1 MKSMN
6 NIKMIKNT
14 NAVINELMNKS
25 HYKPLKTLFFCKDFL
40 SSFPLAK
47 QKLIARIYVKNHI
60 LNIIALHS
68 AAYQEL
74 NHDDSKIYIKFLIKA
89 YGQKYPL
96 SGFSNIKEVKI
107 FSQKYTSA
115 MHKNTQNAKMLQEAY
130 LELSNGNFKNAF
142 KKTHLAQKFEELRQ
156 IIKKAEFCLKIL

>member
-1 MKSMN
+1 MGKRN
-6 NIKMIKNT
+6 NIKMTKNAS
-14 NAVINELMNKS
+14 AVINELMDKP

-47 QKLIARIYVKNHI
+47 QRLIAKIYVKNHI
-60 LNIIALHS
+60 LNIITLHP

-96 SGFSNIKEVKI
+96 SGFVDIKDIKI
-107 FSQKYTSA
+107 FSQKYTYA
-115 MHKNTQNAKMLQEAY
+115 ANKN
-130 LELSNGNFKNAF
+130 
-142 KKTHLAQKFEELRQ
+142 
-156 IIKKAEFCLKIL
+156 

>member
-1 MKSMN
+1 MGKKN
-6 NIKMIKNT
+6 NIKMTKNAS
-14 NAVINELMNKS
+14 AVINELMDKP

-47 QKLIARIYVKNHI
+47 QRLIAKIYVKNHI
-60 LNIIALHS
+60 LNIITLHP

-96 SGFSNIKEVKI
+96 SGFVDIKDIKI
-107 FSQKYTSA
+107 FSQKYTYA
-115 MHKNTQNAKMLQEAY
+115 ANKNKNDEKLSKNSY
-130 LELSNGNFKNAF
+130 LELSKGKFKNCFKDEKLF
-142 KKTHLAQKFEELRQ
+142 KKFEDLREL
-156 IIKKAEFCLKIL
+156 IKKGSNLD